1 VVVFNLFGINLDISL
16 LCNLIQTVIAVATM
30 ERGNTMK
37 SSISNLVVN
46 GLIGVSN
53 L

>member
-1 VVVFNLFGINLDISL
+1 
-16 LCNLIQTVIAVATM
+16 M